1 MQAFYNAFAY
11 EFHLMKNILYRLC
24 ATMLLVPL
32 VIRLGYRTQRAF
44 TPFETA
50 YAVLGAPFFVL
61 GFIGLC
67 ALMAVRICAPWRS
80 ARAAYTMLTLPCG
93 RLAVYLAR
101 IAALLTALAMFW
113 ASAVVNVLIS
123 YAFFMWQAQP
133 FSGDIWSLVELRNG
147 LFLALVRSPFLRIV
161 LPLSGFNVWVVAS
174 TALSLTCS
182 LYHGILCVRARKVPV
197 TNFAALLLAVLAIA
211 GMLSYRSGVTLF
223 DLAAVAGASSVLILF
238 HLWHGWRLVRTRA
251 VI

>member
-93 RLAVYLAR
+93 RLSVYAAR
-101 IAALLTALAMFW
+101 VAALLTALGMFW
-113 ASAVVNVLIS
+113 ASAALNVLLS
-123 YAFFMWQAQP
+123 YALFLWQARP
-133 FSGDIWSLVELRNG
+133 FSEGAGGLVEISNG
-147 LFLALVRSPFLRIV
+147 LFLAVVRSPFLRIV
-161 LPLSGFNVWVVAS
+161 LPLSAFNVWVVV
-174 TALSLTCS
+174 TAAVSLVCA
-182 LYHGILCVRARKVPV
+182 LYHTILCVRARKVPA
-197 TNFAALLLAVLAIA
+197 TDGAALVLTVLALA
-211 GMLSYRSGVTLF
+211 GMLGYRSGVTLL
-223 DLAAVAGASSVLILF
+223 DLAVVTGVNGMLVLF
-238 HLWHGWRLVRTRA
+238 HLWHGWRLVRTHA
-251 VI
+251 MI

>member
-1 MQAFYNAFAY
+1 
-11 EFHLMKNILYRLC
+11 
-24 ATMLLVPL
+24 
-32 VIRLGYRTQRAF
+32 
-44 TPFETA
+44 
-50 YAVLGAPFFVL
+50 
-61 GFIGLC
+61 
-67 ALMAVRICAPWRS
+67 
-80 ARAAYTMLTLPCG
+80 
-93 RLAVYLAR
+93 
-101 IAALLTALAMFW
+101 MFW

-197 TNFAALLLAVLAIA
+197 TDFAALLLAVLAIA

-223 DLAAVAGASSVLILF
+223 DLAAVAGASKMCIRDRYYTIKRRALYGIIGMCRLRRHAIRFQRIASERRHACGIITALRILY
-238 HLWHGWRLVRTRA
+238 HKKPMPAGMYMEMQLQNER
-251 VI
+251 